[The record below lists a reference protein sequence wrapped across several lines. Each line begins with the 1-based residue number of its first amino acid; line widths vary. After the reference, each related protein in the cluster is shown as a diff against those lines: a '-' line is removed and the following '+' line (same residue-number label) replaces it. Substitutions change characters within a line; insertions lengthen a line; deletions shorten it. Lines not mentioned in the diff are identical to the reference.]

1 MKTVNDNLNLNF
13 DDPVWNCLIEYPLTN
28 LIADSDI
35 QDDPT
40 TRSLIQTLID
50 LGVRPEL
57 LNNIVRKLIKV
68 AQGVTSEY
76 NHHSSDAPLY
86 LRLYC
91 PRMTRRDVNTMKPT
105 SAVVAESVKQTTQV
119 FRSADHEINRGWEYL
134 MVERGGRAR
143 RDSAVGCSS
152 WIDMYLYR
160 QGE

>member
-1 MKTVNDNLNLNF
+1 MKIVNDNLYLKF
-13 DDPVWNCLIEYPLTN
+13 DDPVWNCLIEYPLN
-28 LIADSDI
+28 KLIADSDI

-68 AQGVTSEY
+68 ANGVTSQGDH
-76 NHHSSDAPLY
+76 NLSDAPLY

-91 PRMTRRDVNTMKPT
+91 PRMTRREVNTAKPT
-105 SAVVAESVKQTTQV
+105 SLVAEPVSKSSHDVH
-119 FRSADHEINRGWEYL
+119 SADREINRGWEYL
-134 MVERGGRAR
+134 MVERAGRAR
-143 RDSAVGCSS
+143 RDSAVGSKS